1 MHYLRSMSKKAVIKG
16 FRLAAALMELH
27 EANPFKIRN
36 YTNAVFALEKTELPD
51 DEITIEQLIAAGLS
65 ENMAQKAQ
73 AIIATD
79 TFDELEELKSQTPEG
94 VVEMLNIK
102 GIGAKKVRALW
113 QELGITS
120 LYELAE
126 ACRSGKV
133 AELKGFGEKTQAA
146 IVEQI
151 QFMEANAEKWHYADA
166 EPMAARLLQ
175 LLQEKTTPVQVA
187 VTGQV
192 ARCLEVIDL
201 LQLTAAVTDFEL
213 AFQQWTNAN
222 TAIETDWPACSPFA
236 WRGWLLNE
244 ADGARLIPAEIKWVT
259 PMRFAAESLKNSA
272 TPAHLNGLGIPELL
286 KKQRDFASV
295 EAVYQALG
303 LPFVP
308 PEMREGTF
316 EIALAKANQLPRPV
330 ELQDLKGILHN
341 HSTYSDGKHT
351 LRQMAEATR
360 AMGYEYFGIAD
371 HSVSAYYANGL
382 SIERVQRQHEEIDQL
397 NAQLAPFKILKG
409 IESDILA
416 DGSLDYPDE
425 LLATFDY
432 VVASVHSGLKMD
444 KAKAT
449 RRLLKAIENPYTTI
463 LGHPTGRLLLRREGY
478 PIDYEEIIAACAEHR
493 VVIEINANPW
503 RLDLDWRWVHR
514 AVEAGCLLSI
524 NPDAHETDGLYDMRY
539 GLPIARKGGAE
550 SRHILNTFSL
560 ADIEAWLSGKR
571 SVHKK

>member
-1 MHYLRSMSKKAVIKG
+1 MHYLRSMSKKAIIKG

-36 YTNAVFALEKTELPD
+36 YTNAVFALEKAELPD
-51 DEITIEQLIAAGLS
+51 DEINDKQLMAVGLS

-73 AIIATD
+73 AIMATGS
-79 TFDELEELKSQTPEG
+79 FDELEELKSQTPEG
-94 VVEMLNIK
+94 VIEMLNIK

-113 QELGITS
+113 QDLGITS

-133 AELKGFGEKTQAA
+133 AELKGFGEKTQTA
-146 IVEQI
+146 IIEQI
-151 QFMEANAEKWHYADA
+151 QFMEANAEKWHYADT
-166 EPMAARLLQ
+166 EPMVARLLQ
-175 LLQEKTTPVQVA
+175 LVQEKVAYVQVA

-201 LQLTAAVTDFEL
+201 LQLTVAVTDFEL
-213 AFQQWTNAN
+213 AFNQWINAN
-222 TAIETDWPACSPFA
+222 PAIETDLTACSPFA
-236 WRGWLLNE
+236 WRGWLLDE
-244 ADGARLIPAEIKWVT
+244 STRMKLIAAEIKWVMPT
-259 PMRFAAESLKNSA
+259 RFTAATLKNSA

-286 KKQRDFASV
+286 KRQSNFV
-295 EAVYQALG
+295 AVQEIYEALG

-316 EIALAKANQLPRPV
+316 EIELAKANQLPQLV

-351 LRQMAEATR
+351 LLQMAEAAR
-360 AMGYEYFGIAD
+360 AMGCEYFGIAD

-397 NAQLAPFKILKG
+397 NVQLSPFKILKG

-425 LLATFDY
+425 VLATFDY
-432 VVASVHSGLKMD
+432 VVASIHSGLKMD

-449 RRLLKAIENPYTTI
+449 RRLLHAIENPYTTI

-478 PIDYEEIIAACAEHR
+478 PIDYEEIILACAEHR

-503 RLDLDWRWVHR
+503 RLDLDWRLVHR
-514 AVEAGCLLSI
+514 AIEAGCLLSI

-539 GLPIARKGGAE
+539 GLLVARKGGAE
-550 SRHILNTFSL
+550 SRHILNAFSL
-560 ADIEAWLSGKR
+560 TEIEAWLSGKK
-571 SVHKK
+571 STHKK

>member
-1 MHYLRSMSKKAVIKG
+1 MSKKAVIKG

-36 YTNAVFALEKTELPD
+36 YTNAVLALEKA
-51 DEITIEQLIAAGLS
+51 EIADSEIDKTQLIAAGLTD
-65 ENMAQKAQ
+65 NMAQKAL
-73 AIIATD
+73 AILESGS
-79 TFDELEELKSQTPEG
+79 FDELEQLKSQTPEG

-102 GIGAKKVRALW
+102 GIGAKKVRVLW

-120 LYELAE
+120 LHELAE

-133 AELKGFGEKTQAA
+133 AELKGFGQKTQAA
-146 IVEQI
+146 IAEQI
-151 QFMEANAEKWHYADA
+151 QFMEANAEKWRYADA

-175 LLQEKTTPVQVA
+175 IVQEKVKPVEVA
-187 VTGQV
+187 ITGEI
-192 ARCLEVIDL
+192 ARCLEVITC
-201 LQLTAAVTDFEL
+201 LQITAASTDFTA
-213 AFQQWTNAN
+213 AFEQFTTDNQS
-222 TAIETDWPACSPFA
+222 IETDLPNCSPFA

-244 ADGARLIPAEIKWVT
+244 SAEARLIAAEVRWVR
-259 PMRFAAESLKNSA
+259 PEAFAAQVLKNSA
-272 TPAHLNGLGIPELL
+272 APAHLNGLGIPELL
-286 KKQRDFASV
+286 KKQSNFKDEA
-295 EAVYQALG
+295 AVYESLG

-308 PEMREGTF
+308 PELREGTF
-316 EIALAKANQLPRPV
+316 EIALAKANQLPKLV
-330 ELQDLKGILHN
+330 EWQDLKGILHN

-351 LRQMAEATR
+351 LLQMAEATR
-360 AMGYEYFGIAD
+360 AMGFEYFGIAD

-382 SIERVQRQHEEIDQL
+382 STERVQRQHEEIDRL

-409 IESDILA
+409 IEADILA

-425 LLATFDY
+425 ILATFDY
-432 VVASVHSGLKMD
+432 VVASVHAGLKMD
-444 KAKAT
+444 KVKAT
-449 RRLLKAIENPYTTI
+449 RRLLSAIENPYTTI

-478 PIDYEEIIAACAEHR
+478 PIDYEEIIAACAAHR

-514 AVEAGCLLSI
+514 AIEAGCLLSI

-550 SRHILNTFSL
+550 SRHILNAFSL
-560 ADIEAWLSGKR
+560 TEVEAWLSGKKAA
-571 SVHKK
+571 HKKST